1 MDSDQKQV
9 FDEVM
14 ASHASAS
21 QDSKVFFIDAPGGTG
36 KTFVFNTILAAVRGE
51 GKVAIAVASSAIAS
65 QLLLGGTTA
74 HRRFSIPLSINEHS
88 TCKFSEK
95 TNSGKTIKLASIIIW
110 DEAPMQSRWSIEA
123 VNRSLQYLMNK
134 PDIPFGGKLMVFG
147 GDFRQVLPVL
157 PKASR
162 GTIVS
167 MIMKNSHLWKD
178 MKILHLKINERV
190 NRSGNSADAQ
200 AYAKYLM
207 NIGEGT
213 LPQYDTLGS
222 SVVRVANLLLHPNQN
237 IEDFVSWCYPN
248 FHFNVENSNAAILA
262 PKNGDV
268 DNLNDIALNMFPGE
282 TISFTSADYIKTQD
296 SMDEIS
302 NFPIEYLNTLT
313 PNGFPPHCLN
323 LKINCP
329 IILLRNLNVADG
341 LCNGTRLTLLGA
353 TPRVLTCKIING
365 SNANRTV
372 LIPRISLDTTDN
384 AYPFVM
390 TRRQFPVRLAFA
402 MTINKAQG
410 QTLTRVGVYL
420 HEPVFAHGQLY
431 VALSRSGNPRETR
444 IYIRNI
450 NKIQGHF
457 DGYSG
462 SFTNNIVYGEALSL

>member
-1 MDSDQKQV
+1 
-9 FDEVM
+9 
-14 ASHASAS
+14 
-21 QDSKVFFIDAPGGTG
+21 
-36 KTFVFNTILAAVRGE
+36 
-51 GKVAIAVASSAIAS
+51 
-65 QLLLGGTTA
+65 
-74 HRRFSIPLSINEHS
+74 
-88 TCKFSEK
+88 
-95 TNSGKTIKLASIIIW
+95 
-110 DEAPMQSRWSIEA
+110 
-123 VNRSLQYLMNK
+123 
-134 PDIPFGGKLMVFG
+134 
-147 GDFRQVLPVL
+147 
-157 PKASR
+157 
-162 GTIVS
+162 
-167 MIMKNSHLWKD
+167 
-178 MKILHLKINERV
+178 
-190 NRSGNSADAQ
+190 
-200 AYAKYLM
+200 
-207 NIGEGT
+207 
-213 LPQYDTLGS
+213 
-222 SVVRVANLLLHPNQN
+222 
-237 IEDFVSWCYPN
+237 
-248 FHFNVENSNAAILA
+248 
-262 PKNGDV
+262 
-268 DNLNDIALNMFPGE
+268 
-282 TISFTSADYIKTQD
+282 
-296 SMDEIS
+296 
-302 NFPIEYLNTLT
+302 
-313 PNGFPPHCLN
+313 LN

-353 TPRVLTCKIING
+353 TPRVLTYKIING